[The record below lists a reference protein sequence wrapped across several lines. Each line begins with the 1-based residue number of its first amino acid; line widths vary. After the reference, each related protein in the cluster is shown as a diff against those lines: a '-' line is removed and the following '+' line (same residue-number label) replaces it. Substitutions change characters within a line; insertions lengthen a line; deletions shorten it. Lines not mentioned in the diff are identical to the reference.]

1 MRKNVPRSGKAV
13 ELSLSLQR
21 AVAVREAMADIRVIE
36 STGVDRAAVDGIRNR
51 LIALAADKELF
62 PRSDFPVPQSNIG
75 GQLYLL
81 SQDTDG
87 RFALYVQVV
96 AGANSTPAH
105 DHTTWAVIVGLE
117 GQELNRVYD
126 GHAEKGKPEVVS
138 EYVVEHGTGIAFL
151 PEDVHSIHIEDGSL
165 NFHCYGLD
173 LNALSERQYWSED
186 SNEWKYFKNKFDIID
201 ART

>member
-13 ELSLSLQR
+13 ELSLSLRR
-21 AVAVREAMADIRVIE
+21 AVVVREAMADIRVIE
-36 STGVDRAAVDGIRNR
+36 STGVDRVAVDGIRNR

-81 SQDTDG
+81 SQDSDG

>member
-1 MRKNVPRSGKAV
+1 MLKNVPRYGKAV

-21 AVAVREAMADIRVIE
+21 TVAVREAMADIRVIE

-51 LIALAADKELF
+51 LIELAADKKLF
-62 PRSDFPVPQSNIG
+62 SRSDFPVPKNNIG

-87 RFALYVQVV
+87 RFALYLQVV

-105 DHTTWAVIVGLE
+105 NHTTWAVIVGLE
-117 GQELNRVYD
+117 GRELNRVYD